1 MSNVGLGEIDLK
13 ATLGIAN
20 QDKGYDAAFIS
31 YAIKCLTESQNLES
45 ALDVL
50 LEEAGH
56 KFHLDNVILSEF
68 IGNGLAKVTNRWTS
82 DENGFDGQNEITN
95 IDDWDGFLGGF
106 DETGVLFVPDVSQ
119 SDFSKRDMAFFE
131 KYNIQSFLNVLLYG
145 NEKPIAYITYN
156 KHIKGDN
163 RHADDVRTLLYLSNV
178 LATYVNHRIAKRN
191 DRSKIEELSVDELTG
206 LYNYAAFQ
214 RKVRKRLKNR
224 EKHKVYA
231 IVAMDISYFSSLNEN
246 FGYEEG
252 DRVLRDMARMLKANI
267 EYAQVVCRST
277 ADRFLMLEV
286 ADSKEKI
293 EENLVQASDRFTKY
307 LKRQY
312 PLIGL
317 RTTSGIRYVEEE
329 AESIRRLIDEANH
342 ARKSIKHSFTDYYSV
357 FTAEMHARR
366 ESILHIVGSVQAAID
381 GGYIEAFLQPK
392 FSISQQS
399 VIGAEALVRW
409 KNPDGTYKFPDEFI
423 PVLEDS
429 GLIVDLDLCVYK
441 QVLQLLNRWKKE
453 GRKLIPISVN
463 LSRVDFEVTDF
474 SRIIIE
480 MAEKYGI
487 SPKYIEIEVTESCLS
502 SNVNNMY
509 RQLDEFRQAGF
520 KVDMDDFGTGQS
532 SLNMLMSAPVDVIKV
547 DKSFLNHSH
556 TEQEKE
562 YIRQICNLINIAN
575 KEGIFEGV
583 ETEEQ
588 LSLLSNCGC
597 DAAQGYYYSKP
608 ITIQQFENKFI

>member
-1 MSNVGLGEIDLK
+1 MSNVVLEGNDLREALGLSQ
-13 ATLGIAN
+13 
-20 QDKGYDAAFIS
+20 QDHGYDSAFVS
-31 YAIKCLTESQNLES
+31 YAIRCLSETEDLES
-45 ALDVL
+45 TLEAL
-50 LEEAGH
+50 LEETGR

-68 IGNGLAKVTNRWTS
+68 IGNGLTKVTNRWS
-82 DENGFDGQNEITN
+82 ADKREEEPQNEIWN
-95 IDDWDGFLGGF
+95 VENWDGFLAGF
-106 DETGVLFVPDVSQ
+106 DHTGVNFVPDVSKA
-119 SDFSKRDMAFFE
+119 DFSERDSAFFRE
-131 KYNIQSFLNVLLYG
+131 NNIHSFLNVLLYG

-156 KHIKGDN
+156 KHVKGDN
-163 RHADDVRTLLYLSNV
+163 KHGDDVRTLIYLSNV
-178 LATYVNHRIAKRN
+178 LATYVNRRIAKRN

-224 EKHKVYA
+224 EQQKVYA
-231 IVAMDISYFSSLNEN
+231 IVATDISYFSSLNEN
-246 FGYEEG
+246 FGYDEG
-252 DRVLRDMARMLKANI
+252 DRVLRDMARMLKMNVG
-267 EYAQVVCRST
+267 YAQMVCRST
-277 ADRFLMLEV
+277 ADRFLTLEV
-286 ADSKEKI
+286 ADSRAEI
-293 EENLVQASDRFTKY
+293 EETIVNASDTFTKY

-317 RTTSGIRYVEEE
+317 RITSGIRYVEDQV
-329 AESIRRLIDEANH
+329 ESIRRLIDEANH

-357 FTAEMHARR
+357 FTDEMHARR

-392 FSISQQS
+392 FSISQKS

-409 KNPDGTYKFPDEFI
+409 RNPDGTYKFPDEFI

-429 GLIVDLDLCVYK
+429 GLIVDLDLCIYK
-441 QVLQLLNRWKKE
+441 QVLQLLSRWKKE
-453 GRKLIPISVN
+453 GKKLIPISVN

-474 SRIIIE
+474 SRIIID
-480 MAEKYGI
+480 MATKYGI
-487 SPKYIEIEVTESCLS
+487 SPEYIEIEVTESCLS
-502 SNVNNMY
+502 SNVKNMY
-509 RQLDEFRQAGF
+509 NQLDEFRRAGF

-562 YIRQICNLINIAN
+562 YIKQICNLINIAD

-608 ITIQQFENKFI
+608 ITIQQFESKFI